1 MSDFTFPSAYSLG
14 HFEKIEVL
22 DVTGELVL
30 FVTSS
35 KDALGRWLCENNMI
49 VTSSEPLEVFE
60 PEIGT
65 VCVFNAVSFF

>member
-1 MSDFTFPSAYSLG
+1 MSDFAFPSAYSLG

-22 DVTGELVL
+22 DATGEIVL

-35 KDALGRWLCENNMI
+35 KEAFGRWLCENNLI
-49 VTSSEPLEVFE
+49 VTSSEPLELYD

-65 VCVFNAVSFF
+65 VCVFNAVSPF